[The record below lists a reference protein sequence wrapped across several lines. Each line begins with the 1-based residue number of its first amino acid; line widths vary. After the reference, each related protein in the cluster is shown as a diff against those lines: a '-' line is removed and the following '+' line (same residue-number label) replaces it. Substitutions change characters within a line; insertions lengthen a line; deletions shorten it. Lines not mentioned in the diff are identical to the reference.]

1 LYTRRRGKEQLIIG
15 VYIDDLIVTGAR
27 PKDISA
33 FKEEMAARFQM
44 SDLGALSYYLG
55 IEVKQG
61 KEEVALWQHAYVL
74 KLLER
79 AGMTGCKPMA
89 TPMEERVKL
98 SKNSTAA
105 RVDAM
110 RYGASSA
117 GCGG

>member
-1 LYTRRRGKEQLIIG
+1 M
-15 VYIDDLIVTGAR
+15 IVTGAR

-61 KEEVALWQHAYVL
+61 KEKVTLGQRAYAL

-89 TPMEERVKL
+89 TPMEER
-98 SKNSTAA
+98 SSCRRTARRRGWTR
-105 RVDAM
+105 RVI
-110 RYGASSA
+110 GASSA